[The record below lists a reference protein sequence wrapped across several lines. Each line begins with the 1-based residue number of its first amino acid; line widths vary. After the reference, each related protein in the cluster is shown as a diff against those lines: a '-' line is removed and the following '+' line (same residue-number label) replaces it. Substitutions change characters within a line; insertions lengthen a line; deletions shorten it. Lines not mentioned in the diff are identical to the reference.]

1 MSDHIK
7 YLAFPVAGV
16 VGYFASTLLI
26 EQLSGITGLGE
37 RTDIAVLV
45 AASSFITGI
54 LVDEVIPGYIEHIRE
69 KRSGGD
75 DVGGDIDSDLDLDS

>member
-1 MSDHIK
+1 
-7 YLAFPVAGV
+7 
-16 VGYFASTLLI
+16 
-26 EQLSGITGLGE
+26 LGE

-45 AASSFITGI
+45 AASSFITGV
-54 LVDEVIPGYIEHIRE
+54 LVDEFIHGYIEHIRE